1 MHAKSP
7 DLLLCCA
14 IVQQAPEAII
24 FADPGGVIRVWNQ
37 GAETMFGHV
46 AAEAIGLN
54 LDLIIPEHLRAAH
67 WEAFHRAIAAGRT
80 RSQGRVA
87 TTRSMHK
94 DGSRLYV
101 DLSFAVLID
110 EAGAAIGALAIG
122 RPANATRSQQP

>member
-1 MHAKSP
+1 
-7 DLLLCCA
+7 
-14 IVQQAPEAII
+14 
-24 FADPGGVIRVWNQ
+24 
-37 GAETMFGHV
+37 MFGHV

-80 RSQGRVA
+80 RGEGRVA
-87 TTRSMHK
+87 TTRSTHK

-101 DLSFAVLID
+101 DLSFTVLID

-122 RPANATRSQQP
+122 RPAGGTRSR